1 MSFRT
6 RFIACAICALLP
18 LSAVTEP
25 KVGSYLAAR
34 QAAFVNDFETSARYF
49 TQALIGDPAN
59 PYLLENAMVSYV
71 ALGDFA
77 GAKPIATVMKQSG
90 IKSQMA
96 HIVLSVDA
104 AMQDDWDTVFS
115 LLESGLGIG
124 PLVDGLTQSWGYVGK
139 GQMAAALESFDALT
153 ETAGIGTYTL
163 YNKALALSYVGDFEG
178 ADAIFAGAPQNGMR
192 YNRRS
197 AIAHAQIMS
206 QLNRNADALALIDG
220 VFGPQTDPTLVK
232 MRAVLA
238 TETMLPFTYV
248 RSAQDGLSEVYL
260 IVAQALLRDGS
271 DDYTLRYAR
280 AAVALS
286 AANTDAVLL
295 AADLLENLGQYDLA
309 TATYSTVVPSD
320 PAYQS
325 AEIGRSEALRKAGRT
340 EAAIETLRALA
351 RTYPEMPRVHA
362 TAGDAHRENGDY
374 EAAKTSYT
382 KALTLYD
389 DADPLRWFIYYTRGI
404 AYHTLDDWPAA
415 EADFRAALALRPDQ
429 PQVLNYLGY
438 SMVELGINME
448 EALGMIER
456 AMAAEPQN
464 GAIVDSL
471 GWVLFQRSEFDAAV
485 GHLENAVALL
495 PVDPII
501 NDHLGDAYWAVG
513 RVIEAEFQW
522 NRALSF
528 DPLESDA
535 TRIRRKLEIG
545 LNAVLTE
552 EGAAPLEVASGDD

>member
-1 MSFRT
+1 M
-6 RFIACAICALLP
+6 
-18 LSAVTEP
+18 
-25 KVGSYLAAR
+25 
-34 QAAFVNDFETSARYF
+34 
-49 TQALIGDPAN
+49 
-59 PYLLENAMVSYV
+59 
-71 ALGDFA
+71 
-77 GAKPIATVMKQSG
+77 
-90 IKSQMA
+90 
-96 HIVLSVDA
+96 
-104 AMQDDWDTVFS
+104 
-115 LLESGLGIG
+115 
-124 PLVDGLTQSWGYVGK
+124 
-139 GQMAAALESFDALT
+139 
-153 ETAGIGTYTL
+153 
-163 YNKALALSYVGDFEG
+163 
-178 ADAIFAGAPQNGMR
+178 
-192 YNRRS
+192 
-197 AIAHAQIMS
+197 
-206 QLNRNADALALIDG
+206 
-220 VFGPQTDPTLVK
+220 
-232 MRAVLA
+232 
-238 TETMLPFTYV
+238 
-248 RSAQDGLSEVYL
+248 
-260 IVAQALLRDGS
+260 
-271 DDYTLRYAR
+271 
-280 AAVALS
+280 
-286 AANTDAVLL
+286 
-295 AADLLENLGQYDLA
+295 
-309 TATYSTVVPSD
+309 
-320 PAYQS
+320 
-325 AEIGRSEALRKAGRT
+325 
-340 EAAIETLRALA
+340 
-351 RTYPEMPRVHA
+351 
-362 TAGDAHRENGDY
+362 
-374 EAAKTSYT
+374 
-382 KALTLYD
+382 
-389 DADPLRWFIYYTRGI
+389 RWFIYYTRGI

>member
-1 MSFRT
+1 
-6 RFIACAICALLP
+6 
-18 LSAVTEP
+18 
-25 KVGSYLAAR
+25 
-34 QAAFVNDFETSARYF
+34 
-49 TQALIGDPAN
+49 
-59 PYLLENAMVSYV
+59 
-71 ALGDFA
+71 
-77 GAKPIATVMKQSG
+77 
-90 IKSQMA
+90 
-96 HIVLSVDA
+96 
-104 AMQDDWDTVFS
+104 
-115 LLESGLGIG
+115 
-124 PLVDGLTQSWGYVGK
+124 
-139 GQMAAALESFDALT
+139 
-153 ETAGIGTYTL
+153 
-163 YNKALALSYVGDFEG
+163 
-178 ADAIFAGAPQNGMR
+178 MR

-197 AIAHAQIMS
+197 AIAHAQILS

-238 TETMLPFTYV
+238 TETVLPFTYI
-248 RSAQDGLSEVYL
+248 RNAQDGLSEVYL

-280 AAVALS
+280 AAVALN

-309 TATYSTVVPSD
+309 TATYSTVAPSD
-320 PAYQS
+320 PAHQS

-340 EAAIETLRALA
+340 EAAIETLQTLA

-404 AYHTLDDWPAA
+404 AHHTLDDWPAA

-471 GWVLFQRSEFDAAV
+471 GWVLFQRGEFDAAV
-485 GHLENAVALL
+485 GHLENAAALL
-495 PVDPII
+495 PIDPII

-545 LNAVLTE
+545 LDAVLTE
-552 EGAAPLEVASGDD
+552 EGAVPLEVASGDD